1 MPHQASA
8 FLDFRGIW
16 DYVALHCGTNACR
29 LISVDRTGTETVLPL
44 TTFAD
49 LGLSQKVLSA
59 VTDAGYTIPTP
70 IQAGAIPFALQRRD
84 ICGIAQTG
92 TGKTASFVLPM
103 LTLLEN
109 GRARARMP
117 RTLILEP
124 TRELAAQ
131 VAENFEKYGKNHRLN
146 IALLIGGVSFEDQN
160 RKLERGADVLI
171 CTPGRL
177 LDHFERGKLLMSA
190 VEIFVIDEA
199 DRMLDMGFIPDIE
212 RIAKLIPFTR
222 QTLFFSATMPSEIQ
236 KLADRFLQN
245 PERVEV
251 SLPASTATTVTQR
264 FVATHGKDYE
274 KRATLRDLIRAQT
287 DLKNAIIFCNR
298 KKDVADLFRSLE
310 RHSFSVG
317 ALHGDMDQRSR
328 TTMLQNFRDGGI
340 QLLVA
345 SDVAARGLDLPDVGH
360 VFNFDV
366 PIHSEDYVHRIG
378 RTGRAGRSGAAFTL
392 VTKRETKHTD
402 AIEKLIGQKIE
413 WLNGDLNALPPAEE
427 GNDNERPR
435 RSNSRDKDRD
445 RSRGRGR
452 SAPVH
457 KSDIDAADTQLEPA
471 IEAAPAIPAP
481 TQAPVRVET
490 VKNER
495 KSENSRSDNNRSH
508 NGSRN
513 NARPFPAANDDNR
526 ERRARYHRD
535 QDDGPTPVGFGEDI
549 PAFMLIVASAG
560 AKG

>member
-1 MPHQASA
+1 M
-8 FLDFRGIW
+8 
-16 DYVALHCGTNACR
+16 
-29 LISVDRTGTETVLPL
+29 

-59 VTDAGYTIPTP
+59 VTDAGYTTPTP

-103 LTLLEN
+103 LTLLEK

-146 IALLIGGVSFEDQN
+146 IALLIGGVSFEDQD

-222 QTLFFSATMPSEIQ
+222 QTLFFSATMPPEIQ

-251 SLPASTATTVTQR
+251 AKPASTAKTVTQR
-264 FVATHGKDYE
+264 FVASHGKDYE

-298 KKDVADLFRSLE
+298 KKDVSDLFRSLD
-310 RHSFSVG
+310 RHGFSAG

-328 TTMLQNFRDGGI
+328 MAMLQNFKDGNL

-345 SDVAARGLDLPDVGH
+345 SDVAARGLDIPDVSH

-378 RTGRAGRSGAAFTL
+378 RTGRAGRSGAAFTI
-392 VTKRETKHTD
+392 VTKRDTKHVD
-402 AIEKLIGQKIE
+402 AIEKLIGEDVQ
-413 WLNGDLNALPPAEE
+413 WLNGDLSALPPAEE
-427 GNDNERPR
+427 GSDDNRSSR
-435 RSNSRDKDRD
+435 RRDTKSKGRDRD
-445 RSRGRGR
+445 RSRGGR
-452 SAPVH
+452 NASSH
-457 KSDIDAADTQLEPA
+457 KSDIDVEDNDVVA
-471 IEAAPAIPAP
+471 IEAAPAKA
-481 TQAPVRVET
+481 ES

-495 KSENSRSDNNRSH
+495 KSENNNKSH

-513 NARPFPAANDDNR
+513 SHRPFPAANDDHR
-526 ERRARYHRD
+526 ERRNRYRD
-535 QDDGPTPVGFGEDI
+535 QDDGPTPVGFGDDI
-549 PAFMLIVASAG
+549 PAFMLIVAN
-560 AKG
+560 AKA

>member
-1 MPHQASA
+1 
-8 FLDFRGIW
+8 
-16 DYVALHCGTNACR
+16 
-29 LISVDRTGTETVLPL
+29 L

-70 IQAGAIPFALQRRD
+70 IQAGAIPFALERRD

-103 LTLLEN
+103 LTLLEK

-131 VAENFEKYGKNHRLN
+131 VAENFEKYGKNHKLN
-146 IALLIGGVSFEDQN
+146 VALLIGGVSFEEQN
-160 RKLERGADVLI
+160 KKLERGADVLI

-177 LDHFERGKLLMSA
+177 LDHCERGKLLMSA
-190 VEIFVIDEA
+190 VEILVIDEA

-212 RIAKLIPFTR
+212 RIVKMIPFTR
-222 QTLFFSATMPSEIQ
+222 QTLFFSATMPPEIQ

-245 PERVEV
+245 PERIEV
-251 SLPASTATTVTQR
+251 AKPSSTSATITQR
-264 FVATHGKDYE
+264 FVASHGKDYE
-274 KRATLRDLIRAQT
+274 KRAALRDLIRAQE

-298 KKDVADLFRSLE
+298 KVDVADLFRSLE
-310 RHSFSVG
+310 RHGFSVG

-328 TTMLQNFRDGGI
+328 TTMLQNFRDGQI

-392 VTKRETKHTD
+392 VTKRDAKYID
-402 AIEKLIGQKIE
+402 AIEKLIGLKIE
-413 WLNGDLNALPPAEE
+413 WLNGDVSALPPAEE
-427 GNDNERPR
+427 SNEAERPR
-435 RSNSRDKDRD
+435 RGAGRDKERG
-445 RSRGRGR
+445 RGRGR
-452 SAPVH
+452 SAPSHTVH
-457 KSDIDAADTQLEPA
+457 KADIDVVDTPV
-471 IEAAPAIPAP
+471 EA
-481 TQAPVRVET
+481 TPVAKAEV

-495 KSENSRSDNNRSH
+495 KIESNKPQNNNHSRSNQ
-508 NGSRN
+508 G
-513 NARPFPAANDDNR
+513 RPYPANDDNR

-535 QDDGPTPVGFGEDI
+535 QDDGPTPLGFGDDI
-549 PAFMLIVASAG
+549 PAFMLIVAAA
-560 AKG
+560 AKA

>member
-1 MPHQASA
+1 
-8 FLDFRGIW
+8 
-16 DYVALHCGTNACR
+16 
-29 LISVDRTGTETVLPL
+29 L

-59 VTDAGYTIPTP
+59 VTDAGYTTPTP

-103 LTLLEN
+103 LTLLEK

-146 IALLIGGVSFEDQN
+146 IALLIGGVSFEDQD

-222 QTLFFSATMPSEIQ
+222 QTLFFSATMPPEIQ

-251 SLPASTATTVTQR
+251 AKPASTAKTVTQR
-264 FVATHGKDYE
+264 FVASHGKDYE

-298 KKDVADLFRSLE
+298 KKDVSDLFRSLD
-310 RHSFSVG
+310 RHGFSAG

-328 TTMLQNFRDGGI
+328 MAMLQNFKDGNL

-345 SDVAARGLDLPDVGH
+345 SDVAARGLDIPDVSH

-378 RTGRAGRSGAAFTL
+378 RTGRAGRSGAAFTI
-392 VTKRETKHTD
+392 VTKRDTKHVD
-402 AIEKLIGQKIE
+402 AIEKLIGEDVQ
-413 WLNGDLNALPPAEE
+413 WLNGDLSALPPAEE
-427 GNDNERPR
+427 GSDDNRSSR
-435 RSNSRDKDRD
+435 RRDTKSKGRDRD
-445 RSRGRGR
+445 RSRGGR
-452 SAPVH
+452 NASSH
-457 KSDIDAADTQLEPA
+457 KSDIDVEDNDVVA
-471 IEAAPAIPAP
+471 IEAAPAKA
-481 TQAPVRVET
+481 ES

-495 KSENSRSDNNRSH
+495 KPENNNKSH

-513 NARPFPAANDDNR
+513 SHRPFPAANDDHR
-526 ERRARYHRD
+526 ERRNRYRD
-535 QDDGPTPVGFGEDI
+535 QDDGPTPVGFGDDI
-549 PAFMLIVASAG
+549 PAFMLIVAN
-560 AKG
+560 AKA

>member
-1 MPHQASA
+1 
-8 FLDFRGIW
+8 
-16 DYVALHCGTNACR
+16 
-29 LISVDRTGTETVLPL
+29 L

-59 VTDAGYTIPTP
+59 VTDAGYTTPTP

-103 LTLLEN
+103 LTLLEK

-146 IALLIGGVSFEDQN
+146 IALLIGGVSFEEQD

-222 QTLFFSATMPSEIQ
+222 QTLFFSATMPPEIQ

-251 SLPASTATTVTQR
+251 AKPASTAKTVTQR
-264 FVATHGKDYE
+264 FVASHGKDYE

-310 RHSFSVG
+310 RHGFSVG

-328 TTMLQNFRDGGI
+328 TTMLQNFRDGQI

-392 VTKRETKHTD
+392 VTKRDTKHVD
-402 AIEKLIGQKIE
+402 AIEKLIGEDVQ
-413 WLNGDLNALPPAEE
+413 WLNGDLSALPPADESAD
-427 GNDNERPR
+427 DNRSSR
-435 RSNSRDKDRD
+435 RRDQKSKGRDRD
-445 RSRGRGR
+445 RSRGGR
-452 SAPVH
+452 SASSH
-457 KSDIDAADTQLEPA
+457 KSDIDVEDNDVVA
-471 IEAAPAIPAP
+471 IEAAPTKA
-481 TQAPVRVET
+481 ES

-495 KSENSRSDNNRSH
+495 KSENNNNRSH

-513 NARPFPAANDDNR
+513 SHRPFPAANDDHR
-526 ERRARYHRD
+526 ERRNRYRD
-535 QDDGPTPVGFGEDI
+535 QDDGPTPVGFGDDI
-549 PAFMLIVASAG
+549 PAFMLIVAN
-560 AKG
+560 AKA

>member
-1 MPHQASA
+1 M
-8 FLDFRGIW
+8 
-16 DYVALHCGTNACR
+16 
-29 LISVDRTGTETVLPL
+29 

-59 VTDAGYTIPTP
+59 VTDAGYTTPTP

-103 LTLLEN
+103 LTLLEK

-146 IALLIGGVSFEDQN
+146 IALLIGGVSFEEQD

-177 LDHFERGKLLMSA
+177 LDHFERGKLLMSG

-222 QTLFFSATMPSEIQ
+222 QTLFFSATMPAEIQ

-251 SLPASTATTVTQR
+251 AKPASTAKTVTQR
-264 FVATHGKDYE
+264 FVASHGKDYE

-298 KKDVADLFRSLE
+298 KKDVSDLFRSLD
-310 RHSFSVG
+310 RHGFSAG

-328 TTMLQNFRDGGI
+328 MTMLQNFKDGNL

-345 SDVAARGLDLPDVGH
+345 SDVAARGLDIPDVSH

-378 RTGRAGRSGAAFTL
+378 RTGRAGRSGAAFTI
-392 VTKRETKHTD
+392 VTKRDTKHVD
-402 AIEKLIGQKIE
+402 AIEKLIGEDVQ
-413 WLNGDLNALPPAEE
+413 WLNGDLSALPPADESSD
-427 GNDNERPR
+427 DNRSSR
-435 RSNSRDKDRD
+435 RRDQKGKGRDRD
-445 RSRGRGR
+445 RSRGGR
-452 SAPVH
+452 NASSH
-457 KSDIDAADTQLEPA
+457 KSDIDVEDNDVVA
-471 IEAAPAIPAP
+471 IEAAPAKA
-481 TQAPVRVET
+481 ES

-495 KSENSRSDNNRSH
+495 KSENNNNRSH

-513 NARPFPAANDDNR
+513 SHRPFPAANDDHR
-526 ERRARYHRD
+526 ERRNRYRD
-535 QDDGPTPVGFGEDI
+535 QDDGPTPVGFGDDI
-549 PAFMLIVASAG
+549 PAFMLIVAN
-560 AKG
+560 AKA

>member
-1 MPHQASA
+1 
-8 FLDFRGIW
+8 
-16 DYVALHCGTNACR
+16 
-29 LISVDRTGTETVLPL
+29 L

-103 LTLLEN
+103 LSLLEK

-146 IALLIGGVSFEDQN
+146 VALLIGGVSFEDQD

-177 LDHFERGKLLMSA
+177 LDHFERGKLLMSG
-190 VEIFVIDEA
+190 VEILVIDEA

-222 QTLFFSATMPSEIQ
+222 QTLFFSATMPPEIQ

-245 PERVEV
+245 PERIEV
-251 SLPASTATTVTQR
+251 AKPASTAKTVTQR
-264 FVATHGKDYE
+264 FVASHGKDYE
-274 KRATLRDLIRAQT
+274 KRAVLRDLIRSQT

-298 KKDVADLFRSLE
+298 KKDVSELFRSLD
-310 RHSFSVG
+310 RHGFSAG

-328 TTMLQNFRDGGI
+328 MTMLQNFKDGNL

-345 SDVAARGLDLPDVGH
+345 SDVAARGLDIPDVSH

-378 RTGRAGRSGAAFTL
+378 RTGRAGRSGAAFTI
-392 VTKRETKHTD
+392 VTGRDQKHAD
-402 AIEKLIGQKIE
+402 AIEKLIGEKVE
-413 WLNGDLNALPPAEE
+413 WLNGDLSALPPPEPGREDDRA
-427 GNDNERPR
+427 R
-435 RSNSRDKDRD
+435 RKGSKDRD
-445 RSRGRGR
+445 RDRGRGKDR
-452 SAPVH
+452 RGH
-457 KSDIDAADTQLEPA
+457 KSDIGVEDNAAEG
-471 IEAAPAIPAP
+471 IEAAAPARA
-481 TQAPVRVET
+481 ES
-490 VKNER
+490 VKQER
-495 KSENSRSDNNRSH
+495 RAEQKPQ
-508 NGSRN
+508 N
-513 NARPFPAANDDNR
+513 NARNTRPYPANDDHR
-526 ERRARYHRD
+526 ERRRYRD
-535 QDDGPTPVGFGEDI
+535 QDDGPTPVGFGDDI
-549 PAFMLIVASAG
+549 PAFMLIAASA
-560 AKG
+560 KI

>member
-1 MPHQASA
+1 MLGHVDSRV
-8 FLDFRGIW
+8 F
-16 DYVALHCGTNACR
+16 
-29 LISVDRTGTETVLPL
+29 DRTGTEIVFPL

-59 VTDAGYTIPTP
+59 VTDAGYTTPTP

-103 LTLLEN
+103 LTLLEK

-146 IALLIGGVSFEDQN
+146 IALLIGGVSFEDQD

-222 QTLFFSATMPSEIQ
+222 QTLFFSATMPGEIQ

-251 SLPASTATTVTQR
+251 AKPASTAKTVTQR
-264 FVATHGKDYE
+264 FVASHGKDYE
-274 KRATLRDLIRAQT
+274 KRATLRDLIRSQT

-310 RHSFSVG
+310 RHGFSVG

-328 TTMLQNFRDGGI
+328 TTMLQNFRDGNI

-378 RTGRAGRSGAAFTL
+378 RTGRAGRSGSAFTI
-392 VTKRETKHTD
+392 VTKRDTKHAD
-402 AIEKLIGQKIE
+402 AIEKLIGEEVE
-413 WLNGDLNALPPAEE
+413 WLNGDLSSLPPVEE
-427 GNDNERPR
+427 
-435 RSNSRDKDRD
+435 SRDDDRSSRRRDSKGRGRDRD
-445 RSRGRGR
+445 RSRGGR
-452 SAPVH
+452 SASSH
-457 KSDIDAADTQLEPA
+457 KSDIDVEDNGVEV
-471 IEAAPAIPAP
+471 IEAAPAKAES
-481 TQAPVRVET
+481 VR
-490 VKNER
+490 NER
-495 KSENSRSDNNRSH
+495 KSENNNKSH

-513 NARPFPAANDDNR
+513 NHRPFPAANDDNR
-526 ERRARYHRD
+526 ERRNRYRD
-535 QDDGPTPVGFGEDI
+535 QDDGPTPVGFGDDI
-549 PAFMLIVASAG
+549 PAFMLIVAN

>member
-1 MPHQASA
+1 MPPC
-8 FLDFRGIW
+8 
-16 DYVALHCGTNACR
+16 V
-29 LISVDRTGTETVLPL
+29 RTAVRIDSTLGFFENRNGYIFPL

-49 LGLSQKVLSA
+49 LGLSPKVLSA

-70 IQAGAIPFALQRRD
+70 IQAGAIPPALQRRD

-103 LTLLEN
+103 LTLLEQ

-131 VAENFEKYGKNHRLN
+131 VAENFEKYGKNHKLN

-177 LDHFERGKLLMSA
+177 LDHCERGKLLMTG
-190 VEIFVIDEA
+190 VEILVIDEA

-212 RIAKLIPFTR
+212 RIAKMIPFTR
-222 QTLFFSATMPSEIQ
+222 QTLFFSATMPPEIQ

-245 PERVEV
+245 PERIEV
-251 SLPASTATTVTQR
+251 APPSSTAKTVTQR
-264 FVATHGKDYE
+264 LVAAHNKDYE
-274 KRATLRDLIRAQT
+274 KRAVLRDLIRAQD

-298 KKDVADLFRSLE
+298 KKDVAELLRSLE

-328 TTMLQNFRDGGI
+328 TTMLQNFRDGNI

-366 PIHSEDYVHRIG
+366 PIHAEDYVHRIG
-378 RTGRAGRSGAAFTL
+378 RTGRAGRSGRAFTL
-392 VTKRETKHTD
+392 VTKSDLKYAD
-402 AIEKLIGQKIE
+402 AIEKLIDQKIE
-413 WLNGDLNALPPAEE
+413 WHNGDLSALPAPMEPT
-427 GNDNERPR
+427 DSKPR
-435 RSNSRDKDRD
+435 KDRENRDRD
-445 RSRGRGR
+445 RERDRDQGKRRGDRRPR
-452 SAPVH
+452 SEKGPE
-457 KSDIDAADTQLEPA
+457 TRPE
-471 IEAAPAIPAP
+471 EAAVAAAGNRVEKDVETPMV
-481 TQAPVRVET
+481 QAVET
-490 VKNER
+490 VTAAPELRIVER
-495 KSENSRSDNNRSH
+495 AGDSRPH
-508 NGSRN
+508 QQAASRH
-513 NARPFPAANDDNR
+513 ARPNPANDDG
-526 ERRARYHRD
+526 RRDRDRRHRNHRD
-535 QDDGPTPVGFGEDI
+535 HDDGPTPVGFGDDI
-549 PAFMLIVASAG
+549 PAFMLIEGLA
-560 AKG
+560 AKA

>member
-1 MPHQASA
+1 M
-8 FLDFRGIW
+8 
-16 DYVALHCGTNACR
+16 
-29 LISVDRTGTETVLPL
+29 
-44 TTFAD
+44 
-49 LGLSQKVLSA
+49 
-59 VTDAGYTIPTP
+59 TDAGYTTPTP

-103 LTLLEN
+103 LTLLEK

-146 IALLIGGVSFEDQN
+146 IALLIGGVSFEEQD

-222 QTLFFSATMPSEIQ
+222 QTLFFSATMPPEIQ

-251 SLPASTATTVTQR
+251 AKPASTAKTVTQR
-264 FVATHGKDYE
+264 FVASHGKDYE

-298 KKDVADLFRSLE
+298 KKDVSDLFRSLD
-310 RHSFSVG
+310 RHGFSAG

-328 TTMLQNFRDGGI
+328 MTMLQNFKDGNL

-345 SDVAARGLDLPDVGH
+345 SDVAARGLDIPDVSH

-378 RTGRAGRSGAAFTL
+378 RTGRAGRSGAAFTI
-392 VTKRETKHTD
+392 VTKRDTKHVD
-402 AIEKLIGQKIE
+402 AIEKLIGEDVQ
-413 WLNGDLNALPPAEE
+413 WLNGDLSALPPADESSD
-427 GNDNERPR
+427 DNRSSR
-435 RSNSRDKDRD
+435 RRDQKGKGRDRD
-445 RSRGRGR
+445 RSRGGR
-452 SAPVH
+452 NASSH
-457 KSDIDAADTQLEPA
+457 KSDIDVEDNDVVA
-471 IEAAPAIPAP
+471 IEAAPAKA
-481 TQAPVRVET
+481 ES

-495 KSENSRSDNNRSH
+495 KSENNNNRSH

-513 NARPFPAANDDNR
+513 NHRPFPAANDDHR
-526 ERRARYHRD
+526 ERRNRYRD
-535 QDDGPTPVGFGEDI
+535 QDDGPTPVGFGDDI
-549 PAFMLIVASAG
+549 PAFMLIVAN
-560 AKG
+560 AKA